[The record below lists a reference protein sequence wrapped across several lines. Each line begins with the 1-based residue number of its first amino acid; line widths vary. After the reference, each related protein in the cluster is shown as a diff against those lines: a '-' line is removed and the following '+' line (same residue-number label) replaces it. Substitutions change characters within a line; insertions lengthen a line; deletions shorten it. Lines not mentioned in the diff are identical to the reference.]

1 MRFLKLN
8 SLTCRPGN
16 ISRNGQGHD
25 LQSASYHTP
34 FDSTLPLQLFLPAIS
49 RLPVKPFTWKVM
61 SVPTLTCIIVM
72 MERSRVTYGDSDC
85 DNIHKKFIACHKT
98 AVIAHSSSKPV
109 LTSSHHKC
117 MRGNVEE
124 VANPVEVLNIILW
137 H

>member
-1 MRFLKLN
+1 
-8 SLTCRPGN
+8 
-16 ISRNGQGHD
+16 
-25 LQSASYHTP
+25 
-34 FDSTLPLQLFLPAIS
+34 
-49 RLPVKPFTWKVM
+49 
-61 SVPTLTCIIVM
+61 M

-98 AVIAHSSSKPV
+98 AVIAHSSSKPA
-109 LTSSHHKC
+109 LTSSHDKC